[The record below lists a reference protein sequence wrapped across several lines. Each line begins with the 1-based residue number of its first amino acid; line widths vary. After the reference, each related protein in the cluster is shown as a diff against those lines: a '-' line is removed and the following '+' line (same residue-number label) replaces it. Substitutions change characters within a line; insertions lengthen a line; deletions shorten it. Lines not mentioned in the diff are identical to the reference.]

1 LVIDVPF
8 IRLSSCVTLFHK
20 LVIPIGGLLAWG
32 VYAGLVVAH
41 QWVWDLHGVVLG
53 FVLLLLALFTGTV
66 SLPIRHVAYNEEF
79 LRVRNYGAAQLIPS
93 SEYLLFEPAYFM
105 LMRLR
110 LVGGRSFLFLGSFS
124 GMMGHLANAPVDVLN
139 GSLEPAAVDVA
150 RRTLGRVA
158 QRARTRP
165 SPEAST

>member
-1 LVIDVPF
+1 M
-8 IRLSSCVTLFHK
+8 
-20 LVIPIGGLLAWG
+20 
-32 VYAGLVVAH
+32 
-41 QWVWDLHGVVLG
+41 WDLHGVVLG
-53 FVLLLLALFTGTV
+53 FVLLLLALFTNTV

-110 LVGGRSFLFLGSFS
+110 LRLVGGRSFLFLGSFS

-139 GSLEPAAVDVA
+139 DSLEPAAVDVA
-150 RRTLGRVA
+150 RRTLERVA